1 VSRASRRDA
10 GRAPRGRTP
19 FRPPVRNAPGAGA
32 GSLRRM
38 DRRRADAA
46 ELLLTGALL
55 SLYAGL
61 RGSAWAVGALE
72 RAVMPVR
79 PRD

>member
-1 VSRASRRDA
+1 
-10 GRAPRGRTP
+10 
-19 FRPPVRNAPGAGA
+19 
-32 GSLRRM
+32 M

-61 RGSAWAVGALE
+61 RGSAWAVGAFE
-72 RAVMPVR
+72 RAVMPGR